1 METRITKLRINDL
14 PVVEEM
20 SAKKLQATNTDENVF
35 RDPYQEPVY
44 RHFILDESTYG
55 SNLFGM
61 YGYYVN
67 NELVGVLGY
76 RCLRNEPAWILSFV
90 VTSATCSKPII
101 VIKDLMA
108 TVVAELEK
116 SGYFQWYVISKL
128 EKFRAW
134 QKLFKSARLNYHH
147 YVYARTKANELP
159 KWNSALGLSG
169 NKLFPYDTNISMY
182 ISKKLCT
189 TDDSGNT
196 VDIDEGLL

>member
-1 METRITKLRINDL
+1 MEVRITKLTVKDL
-14 PVVEEM
+14 PLVEKM
-20 SAKKLQATNTDENVF
+20 STEKLHATNTDENVF
-35 RDPYQEPVY
+35 RDPYHEPVY
-44 RHFILDESTYG
+44 KHFILNNDTYG
-55 SNLFGM
+55 SELFGV
-61 YGYYVN
+61 YGYFIDDV
-67 NELVGVLGY
+67 LMGVLGY

-101 VIKDLMA
+101 IIKELMS
-108 TVVAELEK
+108 TVVGELENA
-116 SGYFQWYVISKL
+116 GYFQWYVISKL

-134 QKLFKSARLNYHH
+134 QKLFKGARLNYHH

-159 KWNSALGLSG
+159 RWNSALGLSG

-196 VDIDEGLL
+196 VDIDQGLL